1 MNETC
6 GVINGRLIVFTAKS
20 SGCDRTDARCRICMC
35 SFTVII
41 QSGWR
46 QAHKSSSN
54 LSPLNSHPLPSQSST
69 CPLGTTVINCVCFF
83 FFFFVQA
90 SRLNTNLKLSFL
102 IQHPLHR
109 TVNLTDEFHVT
120 DCLCH
125 LTMSRTSSCPSE

>member
-6 GVINGRLIVFTAKS
+6 GVINGRLIVFTGKS

-69 CPLGTTVINCVCFF
+69 CPLGKTVINCVCPSIKTEYKSKAELLNP
-83 FFFFVQA
+83 A
-90 SRLNTNLKLSFL
+90 STPSNCK
-102 IQHPLHR
+102 
-109 TVNLTDEFHVT
+109 LTDEFHVT
-120 DCLCH
+120 DCRCH
-125 LTMSRTSSCPSE
+125 LTISRTSSCPSE